1 MRKIHD
7 ITMTIKNGMLVYPGD
22 PGVSIKGV
30 KEIGHGSSAN
40 LSEYCMGSHTGTHVD
55 PPFHFLPDGAKVDA
69 LPLAPFIGPALVLE
83 ISSDEITRKFL
94 EKAPLENVE
103 RLLFKTK
110 NSEFSQSP
118 AFRENFAHLTADA
131 AEYLVKL
138 GVRLVGIDY
147 LSVEKYHSKDHAV
160 HMAFLKAGVVILE
173 GLDLSGVAPGWY
185 ELLCLPLK
193 VEGGDGAPAR
203 AVLVERE

>member
-7 ITMTIKNGMLVYPGD
+7 ISMTIKNGMLVYPGD
-22 PGVSIKGV
+22 PGVSLKRV

-55 PPFHFLPDGAKVDA
+55 PPFHFLPEGAKVDA
-69 LPLAPFIGPALVLE
+69 MPLEPFIGPALVLE
-83 ISSDEITRKFL
+83 VSSDEITREFL
-94 EKAPLENVE
+94 EKASLANVE

-110 NSEFSQSP
+110 NSGFSQDP
-118 AFRENFAHLTADA
+118 VFREDFAHLTGDA
-131 AEYLVKL
+131 AAYLVTL
-138 GVRLVGIDY
+138 GVKLVGIDY
-147 LSVEKYHSKDHAV
+147 MSVEMYHSKDHAG
-160 HMAFLKAGVVILE
+160 HLSFLKAGVVILE
-173 GLDLSGVAPGWY
+173 GLDLSGVGPGWY

-203 AVLVERE
+203 AVLVERA

>member
-7 ITMTIKNGMLVYPGD
+7 ISMTIKNGMLVYPGD
-22 PGVSIKGV
+22 PGVSLKRV

-40 LSEYCMGSHTGTHVD
+40 LSEYCMGSHTGTHID
-55 PPFHFLPDGAKVDA
+55 PPFHFLPEGAKVDA
-69 LPLAPFIGPALVLE
+69 MPLAPFIGPALVIE
-83 ISSDEITRKFL
+83 APYDEINREFL
-94 EKAPLENVE
+94 KKAALENVE

-110 NSEFSQSP
+110 NSGFSQDP
-118 AFRENFAHLTADA
+118 AFHEDFAHLTGDA
-131 AEYLVKL
+131 AAFLVEL

-147 LSVEKYHSKDHAV
+147 MSVEKYHSKDHAV

-173 GLDLSGVAPGWY
+173 GLDLSGVGPGWY

-203 AVLVERE
+203 AVLVERD

>member
-1 MRKIHD
+1 MMKIHD

-22 PGVSIKGV
+22 PGVSLNRV

-55 PPFHFLPDGAKVDA
+55 PPFHFLPEGAKVDA
-69 LPLAPFIGPALVLE
+69 LLLEPFIGPVLMLE
-83 ISSDEITRKFL
+83 VSSGEITREFL
-94 EKAPLENVE
+94 EKAPLDNVE

-110 NSEFSQSP
+110 NSGFSQDP
-118 AFRENFAHLTADA
+118 GFREDFTHLTAGA

-147 LSVEKYHSKDHAV
+147 MSVEKYHSKDHAV
-160 HMAFLKAGVVILE
+160 HLAFLKAGVVILE
-173 GLDLSGVAPGWY
+173 GLDLSGVGPGWY
-185 ELLCLPLK
+185 ELICLPLK
-193 VEGGDGAPAR
+193 IEGGDGAPAR
-203 AVLVERE
+203 AVLVERA